1 MALMSESDLIQ
12 LVSRI
17 VSEETQLDLELVS
30 PDKHWATFGLDS
42 INSIYLLEKL
52 ENELG
57 VDLNPLMFFDYPTIR
72 TFSAHI
78 LTLRSS

>member
-1 MALMSESDLIQ
+1 MALKSESELIQ
-12 LVSRI
+12 LVSGM
-17 VSEETQLDLELVS
+17 VAEETQLELEQIT
-30 PDKHWATFGLDS
+30 PDKHWASFGLDS

-57 VDLNPLMFFDYPTIR
+57 IDLNPLMFFDYPTIR

-78 LTLRSS
+78 LTLKLS